1 MKTSGSFGTLLKR
14 YRLQAGL
21 SQEALAARAALSTR
35 AISDLER
42 GVKQTPHFDTID
54 LLAGALALSA
64 PQRALLQTAARPE
77 LAAVPGASPSS
88 PVTLPLP
95 PTHLLGREQECSRAL
110 ALFQSA
116 DVRLVTLTGPG
127 GVGKTRVG
135 LQLAHDLC
143 THFADGVGFVE
154 LAPVLDAALVPA
166 AIAQALNLREEFA
179 TAPEHQVRA
188 FLRGKHF
195 LLVLDNV
202 EHLPRTATLVADLLA
217 SCPRLSVLVTS
228 RIPLHVRAE
237 QVFPLAPLGL
247 ADAVSLF
254 CERARAIH
262 PDGPYALDEV
272 GAICEQLDCL
282 PLAIELA
289 AMHVKVLSLPQLL
302 ERLTHRLKLLRGGP
316 TDLPARQQTMEETL
330 AWSYELLT
338 EAQQRCFCTLSV
350 FVGGWTLEAAEAVC
364 WAEGEANPEE
374 SIHILAALVDASLI
388 RMELSAEQTS
398 RFVMLELIH
407 DYARLRLHAQAE
419 EELYQQRHANYY
431 ARLGE
436 TMVAFGPVQGVSQAQ
451 LMKEFP
457 NARAALQW
465 AREKREVSIGLRLVA
480 AFGKFWYSRGL
491 MREAEKWFESMLTLD
506 RQMNELDIPLELR
519 AEVHYQFGQVLLSQG
534 KRERAEILATETL
547 ERAQRTGDQSGMSM
561 AFTILGQLAQTT
573 GKLEEAASYFS
584 RSEEHARLTDVLSV
598 RGTALNNLAQIAW
611 MQGDLRRARALLEE
625 GLELARTTGIAWV
638 MATTTTM
645 LGHLANQ
652 QHDVALAKKRY
663 RESLALYRSFGSP
676 TFTAWCVEGYAA
688 ALCAQGRYRQA
699 TCLCAAAAALREQAQ
714 TPLPPDERDAFEHV
728 VTTVKATLDE
738 PSFNT
743 LWAVG
748 ASMTHEQVID
758 YALSEQCA

>member
-1 MKTSGSFGTLLKR
+1 MGVEQTAHARTGMKISSSFGTLLKR

-21 SQEALAARAALSTR
+21 SQEALATRAQLSTR

-64 PQRALLQTAARPE
+64 PQRALLQTTARPE
-77 LAAVPGASPSS
+77 LAAVPDASSSS

-95 PTHLLGREQECSRAL
+95 PTRLLGREQERSRAL

-116 DVRLVTLTGPG
+116 GVRLVTLTGPG

-143 THFADGVGFVE
+143 THFADGVAFVE

-166 AIAQALNLREEFA
+166 AIAQALNLGEEIA
-179 TAPEHQVRA
+179 TSPDQQVRA
-188 FLRGKHF
+188 FLRGGHF

-202 EHLPRTATLVADLLA
+202 EHLTGTATLVAELLA
-217 SCPRLSVLVTS
+217 NCPRLSVLVTS

-237 QVFPLAPLGL
+237 QILPLAPLGQD
-247 ADAVSLF
+247 DAVTLF

-262 PDGPYALDEV
+262 PDGSYALDEV
-272 GAICEQLDCL
+272 EAICERLDCL

-289 AMHVKVLSLPQLL
+289 ATHVKVLSLPQLR
-302 ERLTHRLKLLRGGP
+302 ERLTHRLKFLRGGP
-316 TDLPARQQTMEETL
+316 TDLPARQHTMEETL

-338 EAQQRCFCTLSV
+338 EAQQRCFCALSV

-364 WAEGEANPEE
+364 WAEGEAALEE
-374 SIHILAALVDASLI
+374 AIHILAALVDASLI

-398 RFVMLELIH
+398 RFVMLELMR
-407 DYARLRLHAQAE
+407 DYAGQRLRAAAE
-419 EELYQQRHANYY
+419 EELYQQRHASYY

-436 TMVAFGPVQGVSQAQ
+436 TMGPFGPGVGVSEAQ
-451 LMKEFP
+451 LVKEFP
-457 NARAALQW
+457 NARVALQW
-465 AREKREVSIGLRLVA
+465 AREKREVLIGLRLVA

-491 MREAEKWFESMLTLD
+491 MREADKWFESMLTLD
-506 RQMNELDIPLELR
+506 RQMNAPDIPLELR

-534 KRERAEILATETL
+534 RRERAEILATETL
-547 ERAQRTGDQSGMSM
+547 DRAQRTGDQSGMSL

-573 GKLEEAASYFS
+573 GKLDEAARYF
-584 RSEEHARLTDVLSV
+584 RQSEEHARLTGVLSI

-611 MQGDLRRARALLEE
+611 MQGDLGRTTALLEE

-663 RESLALYRSFGSP
+663 RESLTLFRSFGSL
-676 TFTAWCVEGYAA
+676 TFTAWCLKDTPRHCVRRDTTSRPPVCVRHLRPYGSRPRRHSHRTSATHSSMW
-688 ALCAQGRYRQA
+688 LRQPKP
-699 TCLCAAAAALREQAQ
+699 
-714 TPLPPDERDAFEHV
+714 PLM
-728 VTTVKATLDE
+728 
-738 PSFNT
+738 S
-743 LWAVG
+743 
-748 ASMTHEQVID
+748 Q
-758 YALSEQCA
+758 ALSPFGPQVPR